1 MERATDRR
9 TARTRRA
16 LYDALI
22 ALILRKGYEAVT
34 IQDIIDEA
42 DIGRSTFY
50 AHYNGKEDL
59 LRGRFDELRADLD
72 AARCDAAREHNG
84 DGDEPLPFSR
94 ALFEHACGYKHVY
107 RALAGNRGGLVA
119 INEIRRVLSELVKDE
134 LPPRPSDNP
143 VARELAVR
151 FVVGTFLTVLTWL
164 LERKPKLT
172 PAEADKMFR
181 HLVLKGIG
189 GQA

>member
-16 LYDALI
+16 LHDALI

-50 AHYNGKEDL
+50 THYNGKEDL

-84 DGDEPLPFSR
+84 GKDEPLPFSR

-134 LPPRPSDNP
+134 LPPGPDDNP
-143 VARELAVR
+143 VVRELAVR

-181 HLVLKGIG
+181 HLVLQGIG
-189 GQA
+189 GRA